1 MKHQH
6 TVADIIRMTGHLL
19 EHHPGT
25 GRSEYIE
32 QGKACFC
39 IIGAHGGVSKVL
51 GLGPLEYEKAR
62 SEIYRMFTDG
72 ATGLVKVWE
81 GKGTTDETRPTIA
94 KKLQAY
100 GE

>member
-25 GRSEYIE
+25 GQSEYVE

-39 IIGAHGGVSKVL
+39 IIGAHGAVAKAL
-51 GLGPLEYEKAR
+51 GRNSHEFEKAT
-62 SEIYRMFTDG
+62 SEIYRMCTDA

-81 GKGTTDETRPTIA
+81 GKGTTDESRLAIA

-100 GE
+100 E